1 MTDQPYSNR
10 ILELADKWIG
20 GSITEPEKQELFAWY
35 ARFDD
40 QELLLAPEYEPVIQA
55 LKHEMLAVIR
65 QRIAADTS
73 PPAEQEP
80 RSQPMIQWLRVVAA
94 AVLIGAIATGAIFFA
109 GSKARVQAPIVA
121 GQKQI
126 PSPTDK

>member
-20 GSITEPEKQELFAWY
+20 GSITEPEKQKLFAWY

-40 QELLLAPEYEPVIQA
+40 SELLLAPEYEPVIQA
-55 LKHEMLAVIR
+55 LKQEMLAVIR

-73 PPAEQEP
+73 PPEKQEP
-80 RSQPMIQWLRVVAA
+80 RRIVRMRTGGMGVGRIQWLRVAAA
-94 AVLIGAIATGAIFFA
+94 AVLI
-109 GSKARVQAPIVA
+109 
-121 GQKQI
+121 
-126 PSPTDK
+126 